1 MSSEDTIVYAVMCK
15 DEELQWNIP
24 YAYEEGV
31 ARWYI
36 DFSYMG
42 KNNKCDI
49 IKVKEKHLMQLGEK
63 IGRAPIL
70 IEPYGDIYIT
80 SADAECI
87 QECIDSDAELLTKT
101 CKQLKKL
108 LRVCKGK
115 SAKELTKALKAFMTD
130 TSGTEIEDYEI
141 DEYDTEQ
148 LIYSKIDFEKYA
160 KRYMKYI
167 YDTSK

>member
-15 DEELQWNIP
+15 DDELQWNIP

-63 IGRAPIL
+63 IDKEPIL

-80 SADAECI
+80 SADAESI

-115 SAKELTKALKAFMTD
+115 SAKELNKALKAFMTD